1 MRLLRALLAL
11 GAVGLCLP
19 LTAAAVLSRQGDV
32 IVSFD
37 GDLTPKVL
45 PRVDPAPISITV
57 AGGVKDAHEGE
68 EIPQL
73 QTISVAINRAGQLY
87 DKGLPVCRVASI
99 QPATEANAR
108 QVCGGSIVGSGRV
121 TVEAHVPSQPPFA
134 VDAKLLAFNGP
145 VVHGHKQILAQV
157 YARNPPGAFIL
168 TFRLSRHPGMF
179 GTVMSTALPAAAR
192 GWAYLTSFQ
201 MTLHRVYRYAGAV
214 RSFVSAACSAP
225 AGFPGA
231 VFPFA
236 KATYGFA
243 GGRRIQSSIVRSC
256 HVRPPFRALPVS

>member
-1 MRLLRALLAL
+1 MRVLRLLAAALV
-11 GAVGLCLP
+11 VGLCLP
-19 LTAAAVLSRQGDV
+19 LGASAVLSQQGDV

-45 PRVDPAPISITV
+45 PRSGPAPISISV
-57 AGGVKDAHEGE
+57 AGGIKDAHEGG

-87 DKGLPVCRVASI
+87 DKGLPVCRVAAI

-108 QVCGGSIVGSGRV
+108 EVCGGSIVGDGHV
-121 TVEAHVPSQPPFA
+121 TVEAHVPAQAPFVVHA
-134 VDAKLLAFNGP
+134 NLLAFNGP
-145 VVHGHKQILAQV
+145 VVRGHKEILAQV
-157 YARNPPGAFIL
+157 YARNPPGAFVL
-168 TFRLSRHPGMF
+168 TFRLSRRSGLF
-179 GTVMSTALPAAAR
+179 GTVMSTTLPSSAS

-201 MTLHRVYRYAGAV
+201 MTLHRIYRHAGAR

-236 KATYGFA
+236 KATYGFV
-243 GGRRIQSSIVRSC
+243 GGRKMHASVVRSC
-256 HVRPPFRALPVS
+256 RVR